1 MTQLLENIDW
11 HRFLGRPPLPTA
23 CDDSISSL
31 RRDPILIT
39 GAGGSVGSALAL
51 RLNAFGCETILLE
64 SGEANLYELQNGLS
78 GKLHGCKASFYLGNA
93 GDLVLLDE
101 IFAVHRPRLVYH
113 TAAFKHVT
121 LLEEQPFAAIANN
134 IFATQAVVSAACRN
148 DARMVLLSTDK
159 AVVPSSVMGATKQV
173 AEQIV
178 MASGGAVVR
187 LANVL
192 ASRGSVSEVFAAQIA
207 AGSPLTVTDREAQRY
222 FITISEAVE
231 LLLVAS
237 TRGDGAAIFVPQLR
251 EAHYIEAL
259 ARFMA
264 NTLAPAGEIPIE
276 FTSLRAGEKKT
287 EQLWS
292 AEEIAAEASADG
304 LLRVEPRLLS
314 RSLLAVSLE
323 QLKESIGRR
332 DPAGAISLLCDLV
345 PDFKPSAK
353 VLTYRVSEE
362 SPVHYE

>member
-1 MTQLLENIDW
+1 
-11 HRFLGRPPLPTA
+11 
-23 CDDSISSL
+23 
-31 RRDPILIT
+31 
-39 GAGGSVGSALAL
+39 
-51 RLNAFGCETILLE
+51 
-64 SGEANLYELQNGLS
+64 
-78 GKLHGCKASFYLGNA
+78 
-93 GDLVLLDE
+93 
-101 IFAVHRPRLVYH
+101 
-113 TAAFKHVT
+113 
-121 LLEEQPFAAIANN
+121 
-134 IFATQAVVSAACRN
+134 
-148 DARMVLLSTDK
+148 
-159 AVVPSSVMGATKQV
+159 
-173 AEQIV
+173 
-178 MASGGAVVR
+178 
-187 LANVL
+187 
-192 ASRGSVSEVFAAQIA
+192 
-207 AGSPLTVTDREAQRY
+207 
-222 FITISEAVE
+222 
-231 LLLVAS
+231 
-237 TRGDGAAIFVPQLR
+237 
-251 EAHYIEAL
+251 
-259 ARFMA
+259 MA